1 VTIAPT
7 SICARCRAEIERE
20 PESPPTPPP
29 RTDPPSPSIEPKP
42 SAVPPPASNVVE
54 IPKRTKSIHDG
65 APLATYAEPWRPF
78 TGQTIGQ
85 SSRDP

>member
-1 VTIAPT
+1 
-7 SICARCRAEIERE
+7 
-20 PESPPTPPP
+20 
-29 RTDPPSPSIEPKP
+29 
-42 SAVPPPASNVVE
+42 VPPPASNVVE